1 MAKTLAVLAA
11 VIMGAAA
18 VLCLFN
24 LAVVASARAQH
35 PPLGQLYTV
44 EGRSMHL
51 YCVGQGSPTIV
62 LEAGA
67 GDDVLYWQ
75 TIQPGL
81 AKLTR
86 VCAYD
91 RAGIG
96 WSDPDPG
103 KRDSETIARQLH
115 GLLQTAGVQR
125 PMIMVGAS
133 AGGFHVREYVREYP
147 DDVVAVAFL
156 DSSSPYQVDELPGS
170 RKWYDGEVRG
180 RPKQVTWERLKVW
193 SGWPRL
199 MGECHDTLPPAL
211 EQYQAASDAE
221 QCRPNYVGGD
231 LGEFLNFETSGRE
244 AERLT
249 TLGDRPLLVISQ
261 DPDRS
266 KTGWTADAIAGQP
279 VWNREQE
286 ALKAMSSRSW
296 RVIARGSRHHVHHDR
311 ADVVLREIEHLVT
324 LMRGGAAPMLGT
336 TTVE

>member
-1 MAKTLAVLAA
+1 
-11 VIMGAAA
+11 MGTAAA
-18 VLCLFN
+18 LCLFN
-24 LAVVASARAQH
+24 LVMAAAAHAQH

-51 YCVGQGSPTIV
+51 YCTGQGSPTIL

-75 TIQPGL
+75 TIQPDL
-81 AKLTR
+81 AKITR

-103 KRDSETIARQLH
+103 KRDSEAIARQLH
-115 GLLQTAGVQR
+115 ELLQQASVAR
-125 PMIMVGAS
+125 PMVMVGAS
-133 AGGFHVREYVREYP
+133 AGGFHVREYVREFP
-147 DDVVAVAFL
+147 DEVVAVALL
-156 DSSSPYQVDELPGS
+156 DSSSPHQVDELPGS
-170 RKWYDGEVRG
+170 RAWYDGEIRN
-180 RPKQVTWERLKVW
+180 RPKQLKWEKLKVW

-199 MGECHDTLPPAL
+199 IGECHESLPPAL
-211 EQYQAASDAE
+211 DRYQAAFDAE
-221 QCRPNYVGGD
+221 QCRPKYVGGD
-231 LGEFLNFETSGRE
+231 VDEFLNFETSGRE

-249 TLGDRPLLVISQ
+249 TFGDRPLLVISQ

-286 ALKAMSSRSW
+286 VLKTMSGRSW

-311 ADVVLREIEHLVT
+311 AEVVLREIERLVT
-324 LMRGGAAPMLGT
+324 YVRGGAAPPLGT
-336 TTVE
+336 TSVE